1 MPVASNFKYSVLST
15 YTYSTFKSWMH
26 CNIIDT
32 NQKFWMC
39 DEINCQE
46 KCLRICHILY
56 RYLSIWKLKVAFS
69 IFCFQYVYLRHGK
82 FLSVSQ
88 DKYIIS
94 SHIHNFWRVFS
105 LLSLCM
111 QAQYTW
117 TKKSREF
124 SKLQKN
130 LKNSI
135 HRPGSSTF

>member
-1 MPVASNFKYSVLST
+1 MPVASNFKYSVL
-15 YTYSTFKSWMH
+15 SWMH

-46 KCLRICHILY
+46 KCLKIWHILY
-56 RYLSIWKLKVAFS
+56 VLIWKLKVAFS
-69 IFCFQYVYLRHGK
+69 IFCFQYINLRNGK
-82 FLSVSQ
+82 FLCVSQ